1 MEVVGDWPTARYT
14 VICNAASRGSD
25 SFSVQRMACTLQYVD
40 YFSIRLVA
48 EKTCQFLFC
57 FYSGLN
63 VHTVILQ
70 RNALDPFKTYSE
82 TQASKRCA
90 ATFVYSLH
98 GSRVE

>member
-1 MEVVGDWPTARYT
+1 MLLPEEVTLLAFSEWLARCSMLT
-14 VICNAASRGSD
+14 I
-25 SFSVQRMACTLQYVD
+25 
-40 YFSIRLVA
+40 FSIRLVA